1 MLITNG
7 PGDVSL
13 VGTGGSEAVEYEVTG
28 YAVAWDPEAAMRA
41 ASEVPVDVSRE
52 GSTAMLETN
61 GGGQIGADSS
71 VGVPSGGESER
82 GDVEISDLDG
92 DLTVHT
98 GPGDA
103 AVRNVAGGV
112 PVEAGEATSPPAA
125 SEQTQAT
132 WNWLASPATCR
143 WRT

>member
-1 MLITNG
+1 
-7 PGDVSL
+7 L
-13 VGTGGSEAVEYEVTG
+13 VGTGGSEAVEYEVTR
-28 YAVAWDPEAAMRA
+28 YAVAWDPEAARRA

-52 GSTAMLETN
+52 GSTVMLETD

-82 GDVEISDLDG
+82 GDV
-92 DLTVHT
+92 TVHT
-98 GPGDA
+98 GPGDVT
-103 AVRNVAGGV
+103 VRNVAGDV
-112 PVEAGEATSPPAA
+112 PVEAGGATSPPAA